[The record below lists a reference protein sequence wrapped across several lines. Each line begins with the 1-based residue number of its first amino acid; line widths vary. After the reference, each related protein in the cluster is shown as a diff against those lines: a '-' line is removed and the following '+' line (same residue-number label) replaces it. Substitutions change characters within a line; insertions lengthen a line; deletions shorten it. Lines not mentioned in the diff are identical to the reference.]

1 MRGKFT
7 MKVAKTLVVVACAG
21 LLSASLFGSASF
33 ARAQDQGSAGDGG
46 GHSAASVATQPDK
59 APPIDV
65 AGCWDG
71 SSTVGT
77 LEDNS
82 FGSGYGWIG
91 IIQNGKNIESGAH
104 GSFYEFVW
112 DSGNDWAYGPF
123 KGKASASGFTTM
135 GTLKGKCKVKFI
147 GHLGSSDDIV
157 GTYEYTRLLR
167 HHPVSLIA
175 PARASHEAAPA
186 LLF

>member
-1 MRGKFT
+1 

-91 IIQNGKNIESGAH
+91 IIQNGKNIKSGAH
-104 GSFYEFVW
+104 AAASTSLFGTVAMTGRMGPSKGRRVQA
-112 DSGNDWAYGPF
+112 DSRRWARS
-123 KGKASASGFTTM
+123 KASA
-135 GTLKGKCKVKFI
+135 K
-147 GHLGSSDDIV
+147 
-157 GTYEYTRLLR
+157 
-167 HHPVSLIA
+167 
-175 PARASHEAAPA
+175 
-186 LLF
+186 